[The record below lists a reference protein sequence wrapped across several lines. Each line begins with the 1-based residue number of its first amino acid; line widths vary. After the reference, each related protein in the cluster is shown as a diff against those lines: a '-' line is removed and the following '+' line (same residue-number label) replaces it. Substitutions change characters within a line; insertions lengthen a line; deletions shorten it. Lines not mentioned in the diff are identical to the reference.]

1 MELEM
6 RALDYTKVEEILVD
20 FIKDEFKKAGFT
32 KAVIGMSGGIDSS
45 VSANLAVKALGKE
58 NVYGILMPYKK
69 VKGSAVTD
77 IKDAEKICKHL
88 GMPFHVQDITGVV
101 DSMIGVLDSNVSFDG
116 RTNGNDYSYKL
127 RVGNVCAR
135 VRMMVLFDF
144 SSANKS
150 LVLGTEN
157 LTESASEF
165 RFNKKGENV
174 GYGGFGYFTMF
185 GDSASSIEPIINL
198 YKTEVFEF
206 ARHLGLPEF
215 VIKKAPSA
223 RLWDGHNDEREMGI
237 SYADADEILFYM
249 NEEKWERE
257 HFEKVDFDM
266 AKVDKVI
273 ELKNKGAFKSNIPV
287 ILRSNKFKDCILY
300 EMI

>member
-6 RALDYTKVEEILVD
+6 RALDYTKVEEILVN

-58 NVYGILMPYKK
+58 NVYGILMPYSK
-69 VKGSAVTD
+69 VKGSAITD
-77 IKDAEKICKHL
+77 VKDAEKICKHL
-88 GMPFHVQDITGVV
+88 GMPFHVQDITSVV
-101 DSMIGVLDSNVSFDG
+101 DSMEDVLDKNTQVSQQSDPM
-116 RTNGNDYSYKL
+116 TYKL
-127 RVGNVCAR
+127 RVGNACAR

-165 RFNKKGENV
+165 KFNKKGENI

-185 GDSASSIEPIINL
+185 GDSASCIEPILNL

-237 SYADADEILFYM
+237 SYAEADEVLYYI

-266 AKVDKVI
+266 VKVDKVL
-273 ELKNKGAFKSNIPV
+273 ELKNKGAFKSNIPIV
-287 ILRSNKFKDCILY
+287 LKNNKFKDCILY
-300 EMI
+300 DMI